1 MCIKQ
6 GFICW
11 GGLAEEA
18 RRERALALRGG
29 LQSGIEQL
37 AKQDLMGITYRLSK
51 LLDELSL
58 QYCKVSLQYCSL
70 FICRGTHTQ
79 RDGKRGRG
87 TEREREWGKCHLFEI
102 LVFGH
107 FLIEHIFFYPEK
119 LKGSHCIHLFTH
131 KLLPVPSEN
140 PVTSEQTH
148 RSILP

>member
-87 TEREREWGKCHLFEI
+87 TERERESGGNAI
-102 LVFGH
+102 
-107 FLIEHIFFYPEK
+107 FLRY
-119 LKGSHCIHLFTH
+119 
-131 KLLPVPSEN
+131 
-140 PVTSEQTH
+140 
-148 RSILP
+148 